1 MNSAPRILAVGW
13 CVVGLLVAM
22 LVIPALLIG

>member
-13 CVVGLLVAM
+13 CVVGLLVAA
-22 LVIPALLIG
+22 LVVPAVLL